1 MNGENYKC
9 ERNKNNMKKAI
20 QITAFAAA
28 AITAAAML
36 FGCGSEKAA
45 AETVWRDVN
54 SGLLSNNNTKKETP
68 VETAAVKD
76 ENGRIILVS
85 DDDRLVYKTD
95 SGYAVFIFN
104 GSYVGSAYTVY
115 SFSDGV
121 AADKYIQENAT
132 DIMSDGTVV
141 DIERQEELVVLRL
154 NMSDGKYIKYLSED
168 RTAIEEEFEGFEKQ

>member
-1 MNGENYKC
+1 
-9 ERNKNNMKKAI
+9 MKKAI
-20 QITAFAAA
+20 QTAALAAVA
-28 AITAAAML
+28 LTAAAML

-45 AETVWRDVN
+45 ADTVWRDVN
-54 SGLLSNNNTKKETP
+54 SGIIRNNTQKETP
-68 VETAAVKD
+68 AETVAVND

-104 GSYVGSAYTVY
+104 GSYVGQAYTVY

-141 DIERQEELVVLRL
+141 DIERQGELVVLRL
-154 NMSDGKYIKYLSED
+154 NMSDSKYIKYLSED
-168 RTAIEEEFEGFEKQ
+168 RGAVEKEFEGFEKQ

>member
-1 MNGENYKC
+1 MNDENYKC
-9 ERNKNNMKKAI
+9 ERNKNNMKKTI

-36 FGCGSEKAA
+36 CGCGSEKAA

-54 SGLLSNNNTKKETP
+54 SGLTRNTEKVIPAET
-68 VETAAVKD
+68 VAVND

-141 DIERQEELVVLRL
+141 DIERQGELVVLRL
-154 NMSDGKYIKYLSED
+154 NMSDSKYIKYLSED
-168 RTAIEEEFEGFEKQ
+168 RGAVEKEFEGFEKQ

>member
-1 MNGENYKC
+1 
-9 ERNKNNMKKAI
+9 MKKAI

-45 AETVWRDVN
+45 ADTVWRDVN
-54 SGLLSNNNTKKETP
+54 SGNIRNNTQKETP
-68 VETAAVKD
+68 AETVAVND

-85 DDDRLVYKTD
+85 DDDRLVFKTD
-95 SGYAVFIFN
+95 NGYAVFIFKGN
-104 GSYVGSAYTVY
+104 YVGSAYTVY

-132 DIMSDGTVV
+132 DIMSDGTVI
-141 DIERQEELVVLRL
+141 DIQRQEELVVLRL

-168 RTAIEEEFEGFEKQ
+168 RVAVEKEYEGFEKQ